1 METILFKRL
10 DPRAIPPRRAHDGD
24 AGLDIFAISREM
36 DLETGA
42 IVYHT
47 GLAFAVPRGMW
58 LDARARSSI
67 YKTGLSLCN
76 GVGTIDAGYRGEVL
90 GIFYNAVPT
99 CPAYFRPYHV
109 GDRVLQLVPMPC
121 RCDEVEFREVE
132 TLPPSQDGRGASGF
146 GSTGR
151 D

>member
-1 METILFKRL
+1 METILYKRL
-10 DPRAIPPRRAHDGD
+10 DQRAIPPRRAHDGD
-24 AGLDIFAISREM
+24 AGWDICAIAREM

-67 YKTGLSLCN
+67 YKTGLCLCN
-76 GVGTIDAGYRGEVL
+76 GVGTIDSGYRGEVMAC
-90 GIFYNAVPT
+90 FYNAT
-99 CPAYFRPYHV
+99 GNAPAFFKPYHV
-109 GDRVLQLVPMPC
+109 GDRILQIIPMPI

-132 TLPPSQDGRGASGF
+132 KLPPPWDGRGAAGF

>member
-24 AGLDIFAISREM
+24 AGWDIYAISREM

-42 IVYHT
+42 IVYRT

-67 YKTGLSLCN
+67 YRTGLCLCN
-76 GVGTIDAGYRGEVL
+76 GVGTIDSGYRGEVMAC
-90 GIFYNAVPT
+90 FYNAASAH
-99 CPAYFRPYHV
+99 PAYFKPYHV
-109 GDRVLQLVPMPC
+109 GDRILQLVPMPV
-121 RCDEVEFREVE
+121 RCDEVEFREVDK
-132 TLPPSQDGRGASGF
+132 LPPPLDGRGAAGF

>member
-10 DPRAIPPRRAHDGD
+10 DPRAIPPKKAHDGD
-24 AGLDIFAISREM
+24 AGWDIYAISREM
-36 DLETGA
+36 DLETGV

-67 YKTGLSLCN
+67 YRTGLSLCN
-76 GVGTIDAGYRGEVL
+76 GVGTIDSGYRGEVMAC
-90 GIFYNAVPT
+90 FYNAAYAT
-99 CPAYFRPYHV
+99 PAFFRPYHV
-109 GDRVLQLVPMPC
+109 GDRILQLVPMPV
-121 RCDEVEFREVE
+121 RCDEVELREVE
-132 TLPPSQDGRGASGF
+132 TLPPPWDGRGEAGF

>member
-1 METILFKRL
+1 MVIYYKKI
-10 DPRAIPPRRAHDGD
+10 DPRAIPPKKAHDGD
-24 AGLDIFAISREM
+24 AGWDIYAISREM

-67 YKTGLSLCN
+67 YRTGLSLCN
-76 GVGTIDAGYRGEVL
+76 GVGTIDSGYRGEVMAC
-90 GIFYNAVPT
+90 FYNAAYAT
-99 CPAYFRPYHV
+99 PAFFRPYHV
-109 GDRVLQLVPMPC
+109 GDRILQLIPMPI

-132 TLPPSQDGRGASGF
+132 TLPPPWDGRGEAGF